1 MLHYVVGGTFATLI
15 GTNLLNDLVSGT
27 LGIMYSSTSFVR
39 HGSESNKVID
49 KVRKDIAKMD
59 ITIKLELVKTLM
71 NNLPINDITKV
82 IENGLVELMFKIKS
96 VIDWIDYEIVKH
108 QQKWFSGYRAIN
120 FEDKINELRDL
131 VIILDGRITLLMNVC
146 KNDSKNDS
154 KNDVIGKDVEAK

>member
-15 GTNLLNDLVSGT
+15 GTNLLHDLVSGT

-96 VIDWIDYEIVKH
+96 VIDWIDYEIAKH

-120 FEDKINELRDL
+120 FEDKIDELRDL

-146 KNDSKNDS
+146 KNDSKND
-154 KNDVIGKDVEAK
+154 VIGKDVDTK

>member
-15 GTNLLNDLVSGT
+15 GTNLLHDLVVGT

-39 HGSESNKVID
+39 HGSESNKIID
-49 KVRKDIAKMD
+49 KVRKDIAKLD

-96 VIDWIDYEIVKH
+96 VIDWIDYEIAKH
-108 QQKWFSGYRAIN
+108 QEKWFSGYRAIN
-120 FEDKINELRDL
+120 FEDKIDELRDL

-146 KNDSKNDS
+146 KND
-154 KNDVIGKDVEAK
+154 VIGKDVEEK

>member
-15 GTNLLNDLVSGT
+15 GTNLLHDLVVGT

-49 KVRKDIAKMD
+49 KVRKDIAKLD

-96 VIDWIDYEIVKH
+96 VIDWIDYEIAKH
-108 QQKWFSGYRAIN
+108 QEKWFSGYRAIN
-120 FEDKINELRDL
+120 FEDKIDELSDL

-146 KNDSKNDS
+146 KNDSKNEC
-154 KNDVIGKDVEAK
+154 KNDVIGKDVDTK